1 MNDELPE
8 GWAWA
13 RLEDLK
19 SATPNAFTDGPF
31 GSKLKT
37 EHYVSEGVRVVRLGN
52 IGVGKFINKVR
63 AFITEEHFEEL
74 QKHQVFPEDLLI
86 SALAEPVGRCCEV
99 PTSLGTAI
107 VKADCIRF
115 KVADDVDRRIVM
127 NWLNSTRGRQSVEE
141 LSHGL
146 GRLRI
151 NMQDMRTVPVPV
163 APSPEQRRI
172 VAKIDS
178 LFARSSRAR
187 DELAH
192 IPRLIERYRQ
202 AVLEAAFRGDLTAD
216 WRQSHPHGNLT
227 QHLAQVLSD
236 RRDGWLAA
244 QASSRRRNY
253 PEPEEA
259 DWFPDVELPDGWTWA
274 SVDQLTTE
282 MQYGTSAKTNE
293 DVNGVPV
300 LRMGNIVR
308 GELQVE
314 NLKYLPGDHDEFPAL
329 LLQPGDILFNRTNS
343 PELVGKT
350 AVFRDQLPKASFAS
364 YLIRL
369 KAVGIIPALLSAYIN
384 SPCGRAWVRSVVS
397 QQVGQANV
405 NGTKLSHLAVPL
417 IPDDEQIVLDQRIAQ
432 MMAAIDTMEHEMLGA
447 TGLIDR
453 LDQSILDK
461 AFTGKLVPQDPADEP
476 ASKLL
481 DRIKAARES
490 APKATRGRRS
500 KA

>member
-1 MNDELPE
+1 MSDDFPS
-8 GWAWA
+8 GWGQAQFCSVVVNHDG
-13 RLEDLK
+13 RRRPVK
-19 SATPNAFTDGPF
+19 SADRAKRQGPF
-31 GSKLKT
+31 PYFGASGVIDHVDGYLFDGSYLLIAEDGANLLSRST
-37 EHYVSEGVRVVRLGN
+37 PIAFQAL
-52 IGVGKFINKVR
+52 GKFWVNNH
-63 AFITEEHFEEL
+63 AH
-74 QKHQVFPEDLLI
+74 
-86 SALAEPVGRCCEV
+86 
-99 PTSLGTAI
+99 I
-107 VKADCIRF
+107 VKPCDGVSLKYLERF
-115 KVADDVDRRIVM
+115 
-127 NWLNSTRGRQSVEE
+127 LNSIDLAPFVTGSAQPKLTQKALDTIPLPIAPTAEQ
-141 LSHGL
+141 H
-146 GRLRI
+146 RI
-151 NMQDMRTVPVPV
+151 
-163 APSPEQRRI
+163 A
-172 VAKIDS
+172 AKIDS
-178 LFARSSRAR
+178 LFARSSQAR

-202 AVLEAAFRGDLTAD
+202 AVLGAAFRGDLTAD
-216 WRQSHPHGNLT
+216 WRESHPLGNPT
-227 QHLAQVLSD
+227 QHLGKVLSD

-259 DWFPDVELPDGWTWA
+259 DWFPDIELPDGWAWA

-293 DVNGVPV
+293 DANGVPV

-314 NLKYLPGDHDEFPAL
+314 NLKYLPADHDEFPAL
-329 LLQPGDILFNRTNS
+329 LLQQGDILFNRTNS
-343 PELVGKT
+343 PELVGKS

-384 SPCGRAWVRSVVS
+384 SPYGRAWVRSVVS

-432 MMAAIDTMEHEMLGA
+432 MMAAIDTMEHEMLRA

-481 DRIKAARES
+481 ERITAARES
-490 APKATRGRRS
+490 APKTKRGRKQR
-500 KA
+500 